1 MFWERPR
8 EYRPD
13 HPDEKSGAQIDTDAD
28 DPKIAKEARI
38 CLSKESA
45 QKRLWIV
52 NHNRFP
58 GGAIESGADPF
69 TTSVSFPN
77 P

>member
-13 HPDEKSGAQIDTDAD
+13 DPDEKSGAQIDTDAD
-28 DPKIAKEARI
+28 GPTIAEEARI
-38 CLSKESA
+38 GLSKEST

-52 NHNRFP
+52 NHNQPVPWR
-58 GGAIESGADPF
+58 G
-69 TTSVSFPN
+69 N
-77 P
+77 